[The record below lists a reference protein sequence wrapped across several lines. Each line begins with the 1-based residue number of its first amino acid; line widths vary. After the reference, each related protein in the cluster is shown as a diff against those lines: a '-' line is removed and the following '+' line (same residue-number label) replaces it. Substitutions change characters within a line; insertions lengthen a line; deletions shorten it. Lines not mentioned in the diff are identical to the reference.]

1 MNSDEIKQN
10 IQEQIDLTNLGF
22 TNNWG
27 KILRNVVLSNDIFEL
42 GQVLRSVTKTF
53 KYSIALAIP
62 LTVFSIVFSVLTILI
77 NNGFLKWNINL
88 NNGGLMVLFT
98 IVFLVNSYQN
108 YKIKVNLENKIYL
121 LKLLNSIHMEK

>member
-10 IQEQIDLTNLGF
+10 IQEQIDLTDLSF
-22 TNNWG
+22 KNNWG

-53 KYSIALAIP
+53 KYSIAFAIP
-62 LTVFSIVFSVLTILI
+62 FSFFSIVFSVLTILI

-121 LKLLNSIHMEK
+121 LKLLNSIHMES

>member
-10 IQEQIDLTNLGF
+10 IQEQIDITNLGF

-27 KILRNVVLSNDIFEL
+27 KILRNGVESNDIFEL
-42 GQVLRSVTKTF
+42 GQILKKVTKTF
-53 KYSIALAIP
+53 KYSVALAIP
-62 LTVFSIVFSVLTILI
+62 FSVFSIVFSVLTLLI
-77 NNGFLKWNINL
+77 NNGFLKWNFNL
-88 NNGGLMVLFT
+88 NNGGLLVLFT
-98 IVFLVNSYQN
+98 IVFLVNTYQN